1 MTINQMQVFAS
12 KLEMELNSLNIT
24 EINIKHEEQFQI

>member
-1 MTINQMQVFAS
+1 MQVFAS